1 MKQRTKWLAGALAAA
16 GLIAASPAHAQFTTN
31 IISSFNS
38 ITATALYASWGSGI
52 ITSTPGGFEVNATG
66 YGSGAFAPDGGGP
79 VNDAGATEVQL
90 TFTINT
96 PNNGDNFMGPN
107 FDLTDGTHQVQYLEY
122 AHYITPGTFTV
133 TAALNGI
140 DPTDIVAFNLEMDPA
155 GYGSF
160 NPYDITYNQIAL
172 LTPTAT
178 PEPATFAL
186 IGLGAAGLLAFRRRK

>member
-1 MKQRTKWLAGALAAA
+1 MKQCTKWLAGALAAA
-16 GLIAASPAHAQFTTN
+16 GLMAAGPAQAQFTTN

-38 ITATALYASWGSGI
+38 ITATALYASWGLGTV
-52 ITSTPGGFEVNATG
+52 TSTAGGYEMNATG
-66 YGSGAFAPDGGGP
+66 YGSGAFAPDGGT
-79 VNDAGATEVQL
+79 VDVAGATQVQL

-107 FDLTDGTHQVQYLEY
+107 FDLTDGTHQVQYLQY

-133 TAALNGI
+133 TAPLNGI

-160 NPYDITYNQIAL
+160 NAYDITYNQIAL
-172 LTPTAT
+172 LTPGTT

-186 IGLGAAGLLAFRRRK
+186 IGLGAAGLLVFRRRK